1 MLEIGSLLDN
11 KYRVLDVVGHGGM
24 STVYLARN
32 EKANKSWAIKEVL
45 KQGQEDLEI
54 KKNSLIAETEM
65 LKKLNHPNL
74 PAIIDVIET
83 EDTFLVVMDYIE
95 GNDLGE
101 IIEEFG
107 AQPQDKV
114 IEWAKQVCDVLS
126 YLHTRTPVIVYR
138 DLKPANIMLK
148 PDGNITLID
157 FGTAREAEVKDV
169 ANTVSL
175 GTKGYA
181 APEQFGDGA
190 RADAR
195 TDIYCFGATIYHL
208 VTGHS
213 PAEEPYIIEPI
224 RNINPSLSGG
234 LEKIILKCTK
244 PNPAERYQN
253 CEELAY
259 DLEHYQEIDDL
270 YKKRQKKKLAAFIT
284 TLIASILCFAI
295 AIFGYVENGNQIGIV
310 YENYMNDN
318 KFVEAIKLDPSRSDA
333 YLNAIEYISSDGSI
347 EDLEIQDCLEMFS
360 VYEDNTNNGSTVY
373 PLNQLANNDLN
384 AYINVCY
391 QTGCSLWENY
401 KTINSRSAKAQSWF
415 KLILPDKYEN
425 LDVNDY
431 SEGSTYV
438 ISVAGQERNIV
449 IGENGNISLREFKV
463 ALVCSKIQDSKSSI
477 EKYSKSNSS
486 NSLSGGDNLKD
497 AYVSLWENMN
507 DISNIAESIQDS
519 QLSLILYN
527 ELYTELDNFNDLM
540 QNVIMYNDV
549 SKNTLFEF
557 VSKTQSGIELISTST
572 TSMETNKSS
581 LMSKGDE
588 VKNKLDTYYQQ
599 MH

>member
-83 EDTFLVVMDYIE
+83 NDTFLVVMDYIE
-95 GNDLGE
+95 GNDLSD
-101 IIEEFG
+101 IIDEFG
-107 AQPQDKV
+107 AQPQEKV

-234 LEKIILKCTK
+234 LEKIILKCTQ
-244 PNPAERYQN
+244 PNPADRYQS

-270 YKKRQKKKLAAFIT
+270 YKKRQKRKLVTFVA
-284 TLIASILCFAI
+284 TLLASVICFAV
-295 AIFGYVENGNQIGIV
+295 AIFGYSENAKQIGIV
-310 YENYMNDN
+310 YDNYIKEGKYVD
-318 KFVEAIKLDPSRSDA
+318 AIKLNPQNEDA
-333 YLNAIEYISSDGSI
+333 FLDGIEFISSDGI
-347 EDLEIQDCLEMFS
+347 VEDPEIQEYLEMFS
-360 VYEDNTNNGSTVY
+360 SYEDSSNNGNIVY
-373 PLNQLANNDLN
+373 PLNELANSN
-384 AYINVCY
+384 INSYVKVCY
-391 QTGCSLWENY
+391 QAGCSLWENY
-401 KTINSRSAKAQSWF
+401 KTVNSRSSKAQSWF
-415 KLILPDKYEN
+415 KLILPENYNELDIDEYEN
-425 LDVNDY
+425 GSSY
-431 SEGSTYV
+431 S
-438 ISVAGQERNIV
+438 ISVAGQARNIV
-449 IGENGNISLREFKV
+449 IGDDANISLREFKV
-463 ALVCSKIQDSKSSI
+463 ALVCSKIQESKSNI
-477 EKYSKSNSS
+477 EKYSKSNTTSS
-486 NSLSGGDNLKD
+486 ISGGDNLKD
-497 AYVSLWENMN
+497 AYVSLWKNMN
-507 DISNIAESIQDS
+507 DILNIANNMDDP
-519 QLSLILYN
+519 QLSLILLN
-527 ELYTELDNFNDLM
+527 EINTELNKIDYIR
-540 QNVIMYNDV
+540 NVISYNSLEKEEIINYVDSV
-549 SKNTLFEF
+549 QECLNKLN
-557 VSKTQSGIELISTST
+557 T
-572 TSMETNKSS
+572 TSDTMENN
-581 LMSKGDE
+581 
-588 VKNKLDTYYQQ
+588 KNKLSADLTASNDKLNTEFQQ
-599 MH
+599 RK